1 MNIFEM
7 AETQLINEGKRY
19 DVADILDYA
28 VIIRKHLDKQD
39 NKRAKTQFKK
49 KS

>member
-28 VIIRKHLDKQD
+28 VKIRHYLDISAR
-39 NKRAKTQFKK
+39 NK
-49 KS
+49 KSASSRKK